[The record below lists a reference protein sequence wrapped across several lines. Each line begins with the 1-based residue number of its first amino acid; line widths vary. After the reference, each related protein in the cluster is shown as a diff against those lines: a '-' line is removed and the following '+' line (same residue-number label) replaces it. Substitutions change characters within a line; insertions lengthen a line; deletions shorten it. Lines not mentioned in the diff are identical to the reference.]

1 MEEDIL
7 TVKINDKEV
16 KIEVLDIIENEDNNK
31 EYIIY
36 SPEGTE
42 DVYMSIL
49 EETEDTYTLK
59 TIEDETEVK
68 MLEEYLKSI
77 VEENGD
83 E

>member
-1 MEEDIL
+1 MEEGIL